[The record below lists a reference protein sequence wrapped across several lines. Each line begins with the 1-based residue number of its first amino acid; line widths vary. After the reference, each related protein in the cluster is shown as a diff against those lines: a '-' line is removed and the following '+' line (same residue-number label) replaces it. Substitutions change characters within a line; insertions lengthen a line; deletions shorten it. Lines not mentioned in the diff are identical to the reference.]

1 MQIDKSTK
9 PHNDFEFMRDLIVT
23 KSLSNK
29 EISNLLY
36 ISKKLV
42 DIKIREHGI
51 RR

>member
-42 DIKIREHGI
+42 AIKMKEHGI